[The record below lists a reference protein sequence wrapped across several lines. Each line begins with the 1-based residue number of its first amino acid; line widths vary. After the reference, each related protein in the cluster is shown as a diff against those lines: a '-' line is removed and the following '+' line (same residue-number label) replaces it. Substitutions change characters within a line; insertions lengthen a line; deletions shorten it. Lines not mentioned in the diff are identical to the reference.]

1 MTVSMVLGFD
11 SELCLAFPE
20 EFCWKEKEGIPN
32 RTNDKH
38 KVLGKEGTNGFEVE
52 YKQDSFPASAD
63 MGLVEA
69 GKESCKAN
77 YGS

>member
-38 KVLGKEGTNGFEVE
+38 KVLGKERTNGFEVE
-52 YKQDSFPASAD
+52 YK
-63 MGLVEA
+63 
-69 GKESCKAN
+69 
-77 YGS
+77 